1 MHGNHAFLG
10 VFHQNLLL
18 LLSMKSWGTACPP
31 GFDRVNFFWSGWAN
45 AKESCNLEIIVHV
58 AKSNN

>member
-1 MHGNHAFLG
+1 MG

-31 GFDRVNFFWSGWAN
+31 GFDRVNFFWSGWLFVGQVQGLG
-45 AKESCNLEIIVHV
+45 CPGLGLLCCT
-58 AKSNN
+58 